1 MRFAALLTLVFLALA
16 APAAASGD
24 ADFDGVPDGSDN
36 CPAVYNPSQTDSD
49 FDLAGDACDD
59 DIDGDGSANAADAF
73 PLDPSEQVDTDGD
86 GIGDNADTDGDGYAD
101 SVDALPDDRTEHVDS
116 DGDGVGD
123 NAAPDDDND
132 GVPDPADN
140 CPTTSN
146 ASQANYDGDLLGD
159 ACDADDDNDGF
170 PDAIDALPR

>member
-86 GIGDNADTDGDGYAD
+86 GIGDNADTDDDGDGVLDGSDNCRLDVNASQTHSDTDGLGDVCDAD
-101 SVDALPDDRTEHVDS
+101 RDGDTYLNGVDALPDDPTRHPDT
-116 DGDGVGD
+116 DGDGV
-123 NAAPDDDND
+123 A
-132 GVPDPADN
+132 DPADN
-140 CPTTSN
+140 
-146 ASQANYDGDLLGD
+146 
-159 ACDADDDNDGF
+159 
-170 PDAIDALPR
+170 